1 MRVMI
6 TGSNGFVGRTLTTA
20 ILAGALLRRT
30 DGVLLPAEELI
41 LVDRG
46 SAAPGDLVALGKNEL
61 TQVREVRGD
70 MADAAFVDHLAAL
83 RCDAIFHLAASMTLD
98 ADRDPSAAYAVNV
111 ESLRQLVER
120 SDNVPRIIFAS
131 SIAVFGGLLPDTVGD
146 SLRPEPDTTYGTHKA
161 MAELLLADCSRMGR
175 VDGRALRLPVVLVRR
190 NSTATPTVSDQI
202 AAIVREPLGGQDV
215 DIGLRTDTR
224 VAVASAP
231 AVARALIALHNI
243 PAVDLPHGRVVIFPS
258 LTVRVSEMLAALE
271 PYRADRKIGN
281 VRFVPDPHL
290 QRVVESWPSHFTT
303 ETANKLGLHAD
314 VSFRQIIA
322 DYVAEITPQ

>member
-1 MRVMI
+1 MI
-6 TGSNGFVGRTLTTA
+6 MGANGFVGRTLTTA
-20 ILAGALLRRT
+20 ILTSALLRQT
-30 DGVLLPAEELI
+30 DGVLVPAEELV
-41 LVDRG
+41 LVDREN
-46 SAAPGDLVALGKNEL
+46 AEPVDLAALGKSEL

-70 MADAAFVDHLAAL
+70 LADAAFVNRLAAL

-98 ADRDPSAAYAVNV
+98 AERDPSAAYAVNV
-111 ESLRQLVER
+111 ESIRQLVER
-120 SDNVPRIIFAS
+120 ADNVPRIIFAS

-161 MAELLLADCSRMGR
+161 MAELLLADCSRTGR
-175 VDGRALRLPVVLVRR
+175 VDGRVLRLPVVLVRR
-190 NSTATPTVSDQI
+190 NGAATPTVSDQI
-202 AAIVREPLGGQDV
+202 AAIVREPLAGQDI

-281 VRFVPDPHL
+281 VRFVPDARL
-290 QRVVESWPSHFTT
+290 QRVVESWPSHFAT
-303 ETANKLGLHAD
+303 ETASKLGLHAD
-314 VSFRQIIA
+314 VSFKQIIA
-322 DYVAEITPQ
+322 DYVAGMAPH